1 MANVRL
7 MDPEQKR
14 TYMLS
19 TPMARLIPA
28 MAIPTITSMMIS
40 SVYSLADTYFVSTL
54 GTNATAAVGINSG
67 IDNIITMA
75 GSFIAAGASSY
86 ISRLLGAKKDDHAN
100 RVASTAF
107 FTCILTG
114 TLILILGLI
123 FAEPLV
129 RLLGATDLILS
140 YTLDYAQYIFFAAP
154 FMASSFVLVNCLR
167 AEGSSTLAMIGMST
181 SAVLNIILDPIFI
194 LKFGWGVAGASA
206 ATAISKFVSFCVML
220 IPFIRRRTLLHIH
233 PKHISYTK
241 DVVPEVLKMGS
252 PSLFRTGLNALS
264 AIVLNRVAAGY
275 GESTLAAISV
285 CNRIMMLPFSVCL
298 GLGQGYQPVNGFSV
312 GARRWDRVKNG
323 FRTASFISV
332 GSLLV
337 ISAVVFIFARQ
348 VIGLFT
354 EADEQLLRIGIFD
367 LRLQC
372 AALPLHAWV
381 VIVNFFC
388 VSSGKAVSGSL
399 LSMSRQ
405 GLCFFPIL
413 PVMTALWGAW
423 GVAALQAVADT
434 LTLFIAIPIMV
445 KAIREIRRFEAEDA
459 AADTAGPRLPQAEG

>member
-1 MANVRL
+1 

-14 TYMLS
+14 SYMLT
-19 TPMARLIPA
+19 TPMRRLIPA
-28 MAIPTITSMMIS
+28 MAVPTIASMMIS

-54 GTNATAAVGINSG
+54 GTYATGAVGINAG
-67 IDNIITMA
+67 IDNLITMA

-86 ISRLLGAKKDDHAN
+86 VSRLLGAKKDEHAS

-114 TLILILGLI
+114 LLILIVGLL
-123 FAEPLV
+123 FAKPLV
-129 RLLGATDLILS
+129 RLLGATDLILG
-140 YTLDYAQYIFFAAP
+140 YALDYAEFIFFAAP

-167 AEGSSTLAMIGMST
+167 AEGSSTLAMLGMT
-181 SAVLNIILDPIFI
+181 VSAVLNLILDPIFI
-194 LKFGWGVAGASA
+194 FALGWGVKGASA
-206 ATAISKFVSFCVML
+206 ATAISKFVSFGVML
-220 IPFIRRRTLLHIH
+220 IPFIRKRTLLRIH
-233 PKHISYTK
+233 PKYISYTR
-241 DVVPEVLKMGS
+241 DVVPEILKMGS
-252 PSLFRTGLNALS
+252 PSLFRTGLNTLS

-275 GESTLAAISV
+275 SESTLAAISV

-312 GARRWDRVKNG
+312 GARRWDRVKGG
-323 FRTASFISV
+323 FRTASFMSV
-332 GSLLV
+332 GVMLV
-337 ISAVVFIFARQ
+337 ISAVCFVFARQ

-354 EADEQLLRIGIFD
+354 EADERLLRIGIFD

-372 AALPLHAWV
+372 VALPLHAWV

-405 GLCFFPIL
+405 GICFFPIL
-413 PVMTALWGAW
+413 PVMTALWGEW
-423 GVAALQAVADT
+423 GIAALQAVADV
-434 LTLFIAIPIMV
+434 LTLCIAVPIMLRAA
-445 KAIREIRRFEAEDA
+445 KEIRRHEAEDA
-459 AADTAGPRLPQAEG
+459 AADTAAPTPAQG

>member
-1 MANVRL
+1 MANTRL
-7 MDPEQKR
+7 MNPESKR
-14 TYMLS
+14 SYMLN
-19 TPMARLIPA
+19 TPMVRLIPA

-54 GTNATAAVGINSG
+54 GTYATGAVGVNTG
-67 IDNIITMA
+67 IDNLITMA
-75 GSFIAAGASSY
+75 GSFIAAGASSF
-86 ISRLLGAKKDDHAN
+86 ISRLLGAKKDEHAN

-107 FTCILTG
+107 FTCLLTG
-114 TLILILGLI
+114 SLILIIGLL
-123 FAEPLV
+123 FAEPRV
-129 RLLGATDLILS
+129 RLLGATDLIVS
-140 YTLDYAQYIFFAAP
+140 YALEYARYIFFAAP
-154 FMASSFVLVNCLR
+154 FMASTFVLMNCLR
-167 AEGSSTLAMIGMST
+167 AEGSSTLAMIGMCT

-194 LKFGWGVAGASA
+194 FRFQWGVAGASA

-220 IPFIRRRTLLHIH
+220 IPFIRKRTLLRIH
-233 PKHISYTK
+233 PKYISYTK

-252 PSLFRTGLNALS
+252 PSLFRTGLNTLS

-275 GESTLAAISV
+275 SESTLAAISV

-312 GARRWDRVKNG
+312 GARRWSRVKKG
-323 FRTASFISV
+323 FRTASLMSV
-332 GSLLV
+332 GTLLV
-337 ISAVVFIFARQ
+337 ISTVCFIFARQ

-354 EADEQLLRIGIFD
+354 EADERLLRIGIFD

-372 AALPLHAWV
+372 AALPIHAWV

-405 GLCFFPIL
+405 GICFFPML
-413 PVMTALWGAW
+413 PVMMALWGEW
-423 GVAALQAVADT
+423 GIAALQAAADT
-434 LTLFIAIPIMV
+434 LTLFIAVPIMI
-445 KAIREIRRFEAEDA
+445 KAYREIRRKEADDA
-459 AADTAGPRLPQAEG
+459 AADTEGPRLPQGAE